1 MQELHAHALV
11 DLERNTRRI
20 GTVRDQARGGMERS
34 SIGVLILKTAGIG
47 NQATQQAGRNAI
59 TCDNAAIVQET
70 VDDHGAG
77 CSFDASQTELGK
89 LLARRMV
96 IEAHHML
103 GAAKHLGRVVEAL
116 DDRHVH
122 RDEQVRIAGVRRC
135 RHQAIGAFHKAV
147 DTRNRVIV
155 CQQQRNVLVGKKLH
169 ERKAQTQHGAQG
181 VAIGRSVSRNRNGG
195 RTLDELE
202 DASLNICRLAR
213 GEVGGISHLKLPPGR
228 HPLWGSRPRPF
239 RSQAWPERFPA
250 HALCARPHRSSDR
263 CENRVR
269 A

>member
-1 MQELHAHALV
+1 MGHRLDAAHNDGLEVQKLNAHALV
-11 DLERNTRRI
+11 DLECHTRRI
-20 GTVRDQARGGMERS
+20 GTVGNQTRGCMERGG
-34 SIGVLILKTAGIG
+34 IGVLVLKTAGIG

-59 TCDNAAIVQET
+59 TCDNAAIVQEA

-77 CSFDASQTELGK
+77 CSFDAPQAELGK

-103 GAAKHLGRVVEAL
+103 GATKHLGGIIETL

-122 RDEQVRIAGVRRC
+122 RDEQVRIAGIRRC
-135 RHQAIGAFHKAV
+135 RYQAIGAFHKAV
-147 DTRNRVIV
+147 DARNRIIV
-155 CQQQRNVLVGKKLH
+155 CQQQGNVLVREKLH
-169 ERKAQTQHGAQG
+169 KREAQTQHGAQG

-228 HPLWGSRPRPF
+228 HPLSDSRPRPF
-239 RSQAWPERFPA
+239 RSQAWRERFPA
-250 HALCARPHRSSDR
+250 H
-263 CENRVR
+263 E
-269 A
+269 

>member
-1 MQELHAHALV
+1 ME
-11 DLERNTRRI
+11 
-20 GTVRDQARGGMERS
+20 RGG
-34 SIGVLILKTAGIG
+34 IGVLVLKTAGIG

-59 TCDNAAIVQET
+59 TCDNAAIVQEA

-77 CSFDASQTELGK
+77 CSFDAPQAELGK
-89 LLARRMV
+89 LLTRRMV

-103 GAAKHLGRVVEAL
+103 GATKHLGGIIETL

-147 DTRNRVIV
+147 NARNWVII
-155 CQQQRNVLVGKKLH
+155 CQQQRNVLVGEKLH
-169 ERKAQTQHGAQG
+169 ERKAQTQNGAQG
-181 VAIGRSVSRNRNGG
+181 IAIGRSMSRNRNGG

-228 HPLWGSRPRPF
+228 HPLSDSRPRPF
-239 RSQAWPERFPA
+239 RSQAWRERFPA
-250 HALCARPHRSSDR
+250 HA
-263 CENRVR
+263 
-269 A
+269 